1 MAYDGGIYGLTMNSW
16 HRPGQVVDVLSPS
29 NKSDY
34 GIGSLPD
41 GYDALL
47 PVAAGHKGSCMVAV
61 GDTVVL
67 LGGHFDCNFINNRSG
82 YGRARLVGTEGGRN
96 WTRFSLDSPWTWP
109 VIAGAY
115 VQGSR
120 IWVAVPRFLEY
131 TFVNESNAEFADPG
145 LYDPI
150 ELWYSDDLGATWF
163 RPSDPVT
170 PCGPGSDN
178 TNRATNYDLI
188 LTDNPTGIPSTYRL
202 GYCYGS
208 CFHNGYFVVLRERA
222 VKWTGSSVYKQSFC
236 LYYHDLSVGYSKSN
250 SMQCSGWVS
259 PAKNDPTRWF
269 SSPGGVGFPTSIISF
284 PDRMLTGGHCYTE
297 AGTFYN
303 RGTARWEV
311 DFSDPDNPMFSHP
324 SIDDYGSTALP
335 VTNFGTCAY
344 RNQRW
349 VIGGKDIDTGS
360 YSYGPTMSN
369 RIFTSL
375 NGVDWEE
382 VSFPKI
388 EYPNEGH
395 QNTPLRC
402 EFPLVC
408 FIPDRKE
415 LLIGYSWIGQE
426 YYDNTQGYW
435 TGSAWTFNQ
444 MDLFRSMMHS
454 DSIPFPEEVPVET
467 PWYNFPIGGEPG
479 IFPDA
484 PGMSADFS
492 ETGDVHRCLKIHL
505 ETGQVS
511 AGAGF
516 PFVST
521 LQNSSPT
528 ALPGQLPDKMLAGDK
543 NGYLNKAMCPEAAGL
558 GVPSKFVLWYL
569 AAGSTVSTLV
579 LDVDTRRSYLPA
591 GFLVGLPVRIYA
603 GGSQYDRTIVANGND
618 TITLDAEVPP
628 VATEAGLP
636 ILIAPMDCAA
646 LLSEMRY
653 QYPARLAQIRINVA
667 NYQPD
672 EQSLVLGL
680 HTASARRRFGDF
692 SSDTSVLQTIAQ
704 SQIESGGGVVGVVP
718 CSSRSLAYDLRFIP
732 NGGGN
737 LEIGPIHLTEFIQA
751 GDRGVSA

>member
-1 MAYDGGIYGLTMNSW
+1 M
-16 HRPGQVVDVLSPS
+16 
-29 NKSDY
+29 
-34 GIGSLPD
+34 
-41 GYDALL
+41 
-47 PVAAGHKGSCMVAV
+47 
-61 GDTVVL
+61 
-67 LGGHFDCNFINNRSG
+67 
-82 YGRARLVGTEGGRN
+82 
-96 WTRFSLDSPWTWP
+96 
-109 VIAGAY
+109 
-115 VQGSR
+115 
-120 IWVAVPRFLEY
+120 
-131 TFVNESNAEFADPG
+131 
-145 LYDPI
+145 
-150 ELWYSDDLGATWF
+150 
-163 RPSDPVT
+163 
-170 PCGPGSDN
+170 
-178 TNRATNYDLI
+178 
-188 LTDNPTGIPSTYRL
+188 
-202 GYCYGS
+202 
-208 CFHNGYFVVLRERA
+208 
-222 VKWTGSSVYKQSFC
+222 
-236 LYYHDLSVGYSKSN
+236 
-250 SMQCSGWVS
+250 
-259 PAKNDPTRWF
+259 
-269 SSPGGVGFPTSIISF
+269 
-284 PDRMLTGGHCYTE
+284 
-297 AGTFYN
+297 
-303 RGTARWEV
+303 
-311 DFSDPDNPMFSHP
+311 
-324 SIDDYGSTALP
+324 
-335 VTNFGTCAY
+335 
-344 RNQRW
+344 
-349 VIGGKDIDTGS
+349 
-360 YSYGPTMSN
+360 
-369 RIFTSL
+369 
-375 NGVDWEE
+375 
-382 VSFPKI
+382 
-388 EYPNEGH
+388 
-395 QNTPLRC
+395 
-402 EFPLVC
+402 
-408 FIPDRKE
+408 
-415 LLIGYSWIGQE
+415 
-426 YYDNTQGYW
+426 
-435 TGSAWTFNQ
+435 
-444 MDLFRSMMHS
+444 
-454 DSIPFPEEVPVET
+454 ET

-579 LDVDTRRSYLPA
+579 LDVDTRHSYLPA
-591 GFLVGLPVRIYA
+591 GFLVGLPVRILA
-603 GGSQYDRTIVANGND
+603 GGNQYDRTIVSNGND

-628 VATEAGLP
+628 VATDAGLP
-636 ILIAPMDCAA
+636 VLIAPMDCAA